1 MGITERKEREKEQ
14 RYNDI
19 VDAAERVFFSKGR
32 HLATMDDVAK
42 EAELSKGT
50 LYLYFKNKED
60 LYLAI
65 NLRGFKILREKF
77 ERAAATEQI
86 GLKKTKA
93 IGEAYYQFYS
103 EYPKYFEALIYFES
117 HDMTLQDENSIAA
130 TCAEEGHRAL
140 EILID
145 ALKTGIADGSIR
157 PDIDPVHTAIILW
170 GQSSGIIQLL
180 SLKGEHLSNFH
191 RVSLS
196 EIMDA
201 FYGLIFYAL
210 KNQ

>member
-14 RYNDI
+14 RYNEI
-19 VDAAERVFFSKGR
+19 VDAAEHIFFSKGR

-86 GLKKTKA
+86 GLQKAIA

-103 EYPKYFEALIYFES
+103 DYPKYFEALIYFES
-117 HDMTLQDENSIAA
+117 HDMTLQDENSVAA
-130 TCAEEGHRAL
+130 TCADEGHKAL

-145 ALKTGIADGSIR
+145 ALRNGIADGSIR
-157 PDIDPVHTAIILW
+157 ADIDPVKTAIILW

-180 SLKGEHLSNFH
+180 SLKGEHLGELHSVN
-191 RVSLS
+191 VS
-196 EIMDA
+196 EIMDD
-201 FYGLIFYAL
+201 FYQLIISSL